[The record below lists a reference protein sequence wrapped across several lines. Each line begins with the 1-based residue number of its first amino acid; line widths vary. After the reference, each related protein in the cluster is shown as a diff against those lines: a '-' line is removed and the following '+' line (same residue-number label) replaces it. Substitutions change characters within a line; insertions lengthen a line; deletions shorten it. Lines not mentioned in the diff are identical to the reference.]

1 MSKLD
6 KLLIGIGAVSAA
18 FVAGAVFYAM
28 FKENADNPCQMVPET
43 EDEDQ
48 FEEDIFDD
56 EGYDYESA
64 DGDSKDS

>member
-28 FKENADNPCQMVPET
+28 SKENADNPCQMVPEP
-43 EDEDQ
+43 EDQ

-56 EGYDYESA
+56 EDYDYESA